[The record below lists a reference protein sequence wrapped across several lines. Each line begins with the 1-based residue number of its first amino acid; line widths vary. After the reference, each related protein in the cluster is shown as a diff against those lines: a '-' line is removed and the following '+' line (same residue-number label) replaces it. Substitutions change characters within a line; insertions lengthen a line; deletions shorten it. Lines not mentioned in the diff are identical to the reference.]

1 MRHDRQYRYKTLMAT
16 KAPLDIELRLM
27 DELAVKYL
35 KTYQV
40 WHHRRLILTETRNPA
55 PELAFIARSLKV
67 DEKNY
72 HTWSYRQWLLAYFN
86 DDELWE
92 GELAFVDHML
102 AEDIRNNSAWHHRFF
117 TVFQSG
123 TRKGD
128 EDRDAVLRRELA

>member
-1 MRHDRQYRYKTLMAT
+1 MLTLDTTAT
-16 KAPLDIELRLM
+16 RK
-27 DELAVKYL
+27 
-35 KTYQV
+35 
-40 WHHRRLILTETRNPA
+40 PA

-86 DDELWE
+86 DDELWA
-92 GELAFVDHML
+92 GELDFVEQML
-102 AEDIRNNSAWHHRFF
+102 KEDIRNNSAWHHRFF

-128 EDRDAVLRRELA
+128 EDRDEVARRELVYVWFPTSRLSVSPNDLFIQLCQAKYLPGSQ